1 MIKPFIQLVE
11 QIYENFKQGKYTL
24 GMFIDLGKDF
34 DTVDH
39 KILLRKVEIYGIG
52 GITKNLK
59 IIQQTENN
67 TFK

>member
-24 GMFIDLGKDF
+24 GMFIDLGKAF
-34 DTVDH
+34 DTVDR